1 MNTFETK
8 QENKSTAA
16 ALPQQHEI
24 TAPHRLLDAA
34 GRLIEPGYAKS
45 LIAEYDR
52 SAIKAPK
59 LRIKE
64 WDYYLIACDDFALA
78 LTIADN
84 SYMGLDSISLLDFRI
99 PWEHTS
105 SPMQLLTLGK
115 KKLPPTS
122 KLGDVSSSGKGY
134 ELSFE
139 NDGKSRT
146 LSFRM
151 DKFADGKPIS
161 GTVTLE
167 APDDETM
174 VIATPFAEKDTAFYY
189 NQKIN
194 CMPAHGKVL
203 FGDTVYEFPEG
214 NSFGTLDWG
223 RGVWTYKNTWYWGSA
238 SGTADG
244 VRFGWNI
251 GYGFGDTS
259 AASENMLFYDGKA
272 HKLSQ
277 VKFNIPMKNRT
288 YTTHGGCC
296 GGTSGRTVDTADLT
310 EDYISPWKFTS
321 DDGRFEMD
329 FVPIID
335 RASCTDLKLLCS
347 DQHQVFGKFT
357 GHAILDDGKVIEVK
371 DFLGFAEKVFNKW

>member
-1 MNTFETK
+1 MNTLGIK
-8 QENKSTAA
+8 QENKNTA

-34 GRLIEPGYAKS
+34 GQLIEPGYAKS
-45 LIAEYDR
+45 LIAEYER
-52 SAIKAPK
+52 SDIKASK

-99 PWEHTS
+99 PWEHTN

-151 DKFADGKPIS
+151 EKFADGKPIS

-167 APDDETM
+167 TPDDETM

-189 NQKIN
+189 NQKSIV
-194 CMPAHGKVL
+194 CRL
-203 FGDTVYEFPEG
+203 
-214 NSFGTLDWG
+214 
-223 RGVWTYKNTWYWGSA
+223 
-238 SGTADG
+238 
-244 VRFGWNI
+244 
-251 GYGFGDTS
+251 
-259 AASENMLFYDGKA
+259 
-272 HKLSQ
+272 
-277 VKFNIPMKNRT
+277 
-288 YTTHGGCC
+288 
-296 GGTSGRTVDTADLT
+296 
-310 EDYISPWKFTS
+310 
-321 DDGRFEMD
+321 
-329 FVPIID
+329 
-335 RASCTDLKLLCS
+335 
-347 DQHQVFGKFT
+347 
-357 GHAILDDGKVIEVK
+357 
-371 DFLGFAEKVFNKW
+371 AEKCFSVIPSTNFLRAALSAHLTGDAVCGLIRILGIGAVLRVWLTAFVSVGISATASVTHRLQAKTCCFMTVRHISSAR

>member
-1 MNTFETK
+1 MNEV
-8 QENKSTAA
+8 N
-16 ALPQQHEI
+16 QHEI
-24 TAPHRLLDAA
+24 TIPHQLLDSNGQLAET
-34 GRLIEPGYAKS
+34 GFAKS
-45 LIAEYDR
+45 LLLDYDR
-52 SAIKAPK
+52 NAIRANG

-64 WDYYLIACDDFALA
+64 WDYYLISCDDFAVA

-84 SYMGLDSISLLDFRI
+84 SYMGLDSISLLDFCV
-99 PWEHTS
+99 PWEHTK
-105 SPMQLLTLGK
+105 SPMQVLTLGK
-115 KKLPPTS
+115 KNLPASSTI
-122 KLGDVSSSGKGY
+122 GDVKSKGNGY
-134 ELSFE
+134 EISFE
-139 NDGKSRT
+139 NDGKSRR

-161 GTVTLE
+161 GTIRLE
-167 APDDETM
+167 NPNDESM
-174 VIATPFAEKDTAFYY
+174 VIATPFAEKKNAFYY

-194 CMPAHGKVL
+194 CMPASGTVH
-203 FGDTVYEFPEG
+203 FGDEIYEFPVAS
-214 NSFGTLDWG
+214 SFGTLDWG

-238 SGTADG
+238 SGIVDG
-244 VRFGWNI
+244 ARFGWNI

-277 VKFNIPMKNRT
+277 IKFNIPMKNRT

-296 GGTSGRTVDTADLT
+296 GGTSGKTVDTADLT
-310 EDYISPWKFTS
+310 EDYMSPWTFTS

-335 RASCTDLKLLCS
+335 RAACTDLKLLCS

-357 GHAILDDGKVIEVK
+357 GHAVLDDGKVIEVK
-371 DFLGFAEKVFNKW
+371 DFLGFAEKVYNKW